1 MKRWTI
7 IFKALGNINR
17 LKILRLLS
25 HGERLSV
32 GNIAERIRISVKGT
46 SQHLI
51 LLHNLDVLEAVGTQG
66 HVYYFVNPS
75 MPKDFRQALNIFLK
89 ES

>member
-17 LKILRLLS
+17 LKILKLLS
-25 HGERLSV
+25 HGESLSV
-32 GNIAERIRISVKGT
+32 GDIAAKMKISVKGA

-51 LLHNLDVLEAVGTQG
+51 LLHNLDVLEAMGMKG
-66 HVYYFVNPS
+66 HVYYSMNPN
-75 MPKDFRQALNIFLK
+75 MPKDFKQILHACFKL
-89 ES
+89 S